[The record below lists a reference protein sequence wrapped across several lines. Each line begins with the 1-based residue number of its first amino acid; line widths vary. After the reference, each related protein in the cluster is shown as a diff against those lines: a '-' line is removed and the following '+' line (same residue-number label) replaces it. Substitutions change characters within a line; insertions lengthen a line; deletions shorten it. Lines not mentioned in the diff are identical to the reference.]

1 MLDKLPLEIQIK
13 LLFMVPNSNLKFVN
27 SHFYI
32 LYQDL
37 YYHKIINVFGED
49 TINVIIKILPWLKPY
64 IKSLDVFRKEA
75 RLIIAKRLKLDDV
88 PVIINESG
96 YPIGVN
102 PLNCQYIKD
111 SWKYIYSILKNKRL
125 YAEYCD
131 YKIDEPSNYIFNHYV
146 EINRT
151 YLLSF
156 KKICWLAPGNYNLNI
171 ALAIKNGQGLGTTKF
186 EIKYQDVNEKGETV
200 TNTQTFYPP
209 TNINEILP
217 KNQFVCL
224 KLGNFEIPQP
234 FSANEKHLADQLQQG
249 NHHNKLRRVEVVME
263 EIGLYLK
270 SGFRVYYIDISQP
283 SMLFNEYDLLYYLVN
298 ENDYKYFINILLKNL
313 YKALNFVQN
322 GGYSDDLSIQCWR
335 EMYGNGDPFS
345 IIDKYDKQFLLEYGN
360 NGLSSSAMSTSVST
374 SSTSSNSSLQDYILY
389 DNRKIMN
396 YGRFFYLNN
405 YKKRYFKFTTIY
417 QQRQFINRFG
427 DYTIDWKDTKNDDQE
442 NEKPRRCRYDS
453 EGLKW
458 KIPILSQL

>member
-1 MLDKLPLEIQIK
+1 MLNRLPLEIQIK
-13 LLFMVPNSNLKFVN
+13 LLHMAPNSNLKFVN

-32 LYQDL
+32 LYHDL

-49 TINVIIKILPWLKPY
+49 TINVIIKILPW
-64 IKSLDVFRKEA
+64 
-75 RLIIAKRLKLDDV
+75 RLQLEEV
-88 PVIINESG
+88 PILVNESG
-96 YPIGVN
+96 YPTDVN

-125 YAEYCD
+125 YAEYSD
-131 YKIDEPSNYIFNHYV
+131 YKIDEPSNYIFNHY
-146 EINRT
+146 
-151 YLLSF
+151 
-156 KKICWLAPGNYNLNI
+156 YNLNI
-171 ALAIKNGQGLGTTKF
+171 ALAVKNGQGLGTTKF

-200 TNTQTFYPP
+200 CNTQTFYPP

-224 KLGNFEIPQP
+224 KIGQFTIPQP
-234 FSANEKHLADQLQQG
+234 FRSDEQHRTSHLQQG

-322 GGYSDDLSIQCWR
+322 GGYSDDLSIQCCR

-345 IIDKYDKQFLLEYGN
+345 IINSYDKLFLLEYDN
-360 NGLSSSAMSTSVST
+360 NALAATPMGATLSSS
-374 SSTSSNSSLQDYILY
+374 SSNSSLQDYILY
-389 DNRKIMN
+389 DNKKISN

-405 YKKRYFKFTTIY
+405 FKKRYFKFTTIY

-427 DYTIDWKDTKNDDQE
+427 DYTIDWKDDKKGEPD
-442 NEKPRRCRYDS
+442 NEKPRRCWYDRD
-453 EGLKW
+453 GLKW
-458 KIPILSQL
+458 KIPVLGQL

>member
-13 LLFMVPNSNLKFVN
+13 LLYMVPNSNLKFVN

-32 LYQDL
+32 LYHDL

-64 IKSLDVFRKEA
+64 IKSLDVFRKPS
-75 RLIIAKRLKLDDV
+75 RLIIANRLQLEDV
-88 PVIINESG
+88 PILINESG
-96 YPIGVN
+96 YPVGMN

-156 KKICWLAPGNYNLNI
+156 KKICWLAPGDYNLNI
-171 ALAIKNGQGLGTTKF
+171 ALAVKNGQGLGTTKF
-186 EIKYQDVNEKGETV
+186 EIKYQDVNDNGETV
-200 TNTQTFYPP
+200 THTQTFYPP

-224 KLGNFEIPQP
+224 KIGQFSIPPP
-234 FSANEKHLADQLQQG
+234 FPMNEQHRAEQIQQG
-249 NHHNKLRRVEVVME
+249 NYHNKLRRVEIIME

-270 SGFRVYYIDISQP
+270 SGFRVYYIDICQP
-283 SMLFNEYDLLYYLVN
+283 SLLFNEFDLMYYQVN
-298 ENDYKYFINILLKNL
+298 ENDYRYFINILLKNV

-322 GGYSDDLSIQCWR
+322 GGYSDDLSIQCSR

-345 IIDKYDKQFLLEYGN
+345 IIEKYDKLFLLEYGN
-360 NGLSSSAMSTSVST
+360 NGF
-374 SSTSSNSSLQDYILY
+374 SSTAMGTSLSASSTASNNLLQDYILY
-389 DNRKIMN
+389 DNKKILN
-396 YGRFFYLNN
+396 YGRFFYLGNL
-405 YKKRYFKFTTIY
+405 KKRYFKFATIY
-417 QQRQFINRFG
+417 QRRQFINHFG
-427 DYTIDWKDTKNDDQE
+427 DYMADWNDEEEDGDDDKPKRCQYDKD
-442 NEKPRRCRYDS
+442 
-453 EGLKW
+453 GLKW
-458 KIPILSQL
+458 KIPILGQL